1 MKLYEPC
8 FENYGVLTEGL
19 NSLASAL
26 RIAGCP
32 IAKIYISLDGKTAYV
47 TFAIGYQIKVSV
59 TDGLFETMES
69 IVREVKKI
77 MQEEVHEI

>member
-8 FENYGVLTEGL
+8 CENYGVYTEGL

-32 IAKIYISLDGKTAYV
+32 IAKIDISLDGKSAYA
-47 TFAIGYQIKVSV
+47 TFAIGYQIKIDV
-59 TDGLFETMES
+59 TGGLLETMER
-69 IVREVKKI
+69 IIQEVKKV
-77 MQEEVHEI
+77 MKGEGK

>member
-8 FENYGVLTEGL
+8 CENYGVYTEGL

-32 IAKIYISLDGKTAYV
+32 IAKIDISLDGTSACV
-47 TFAIGYQIKVSV
+47 TFAIGYQIKVNV
-59 TDGLFETMES
+59 TGGFLETMEN
-69 IVREVKKI
+69 IMQEVKKV
-77 MQEEVHEI
+77 MQGDEE